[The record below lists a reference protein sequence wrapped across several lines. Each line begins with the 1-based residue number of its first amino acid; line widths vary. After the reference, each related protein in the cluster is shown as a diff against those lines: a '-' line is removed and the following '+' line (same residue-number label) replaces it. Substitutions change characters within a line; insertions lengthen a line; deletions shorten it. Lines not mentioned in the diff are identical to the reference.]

1 MLNEEKILEE
11 LNKFRKK
18 VDKYFVGKT
27 GKLPEEMDK
36 IYDCDIYIY
45 RHPGM
50 GNSKQ
55 LIVGDK
61 LSIITATSSYLETLL
76 RNNVVTEKELKDVI
90 GMAIKAAKGKL
101 K

>member
-1 MLNEEKILEE
+1 MNNEKILKE
-11 LNKFRKK
+11 LNKFREK
-18 VDKYFVGKT
+18 VDKYFPGKT

-61 LSIITATSSYLETLL
+61 LSVITATSSYLETLL
-76 RNNVVTEKELKDVI
+76 RNGVVSEKELKDIV
-90 GMAIKAAKGKL
+90 GMATKAAKGKL

>member
-1 MLNEEKILEE
+1 MNNEKILKALE
-11 LNKFRKK
+11 KFRNEI
-18 VDKYFVGKT
+18 DKHFPGKT
-27 GKLPEEMDK
+27 GKLPEDMDK

-61 LSIITATSSYLETLL
+61 TSVATATASYLETLL
-76 RNNVVTEKELKDVI
+76 RNKVLSEKELKDLVK
-90 GMAIKAAKGKL
+90 MSIKAANGKF